1 MSTDPLDRYQSMMHD
16 THAPAHLP
24 DQVLEQARAR
34 LAADKAESTAAASC
48 GTRTANAT
56 CTPQPSAPTPAR
68 EAPATPVFSV
78 KRSRMK
84 GFALAACTVLAL
96 GLGGTAIALGLPGL
110 VGNDDVPAVANSFQL
125 AAFAD
130 EGGTPAN
137 GPVTLNSQD
146 FMLMRA
152 STGPLY
158 DAETDSYPGP
168 IVASRAY
175 NLNLTCSG
183 ENIASITYELQGEGV
198 SFNNWQL
205 TSEYLE
211 SNGEPEVGSAVATAD
226 QDSTFT
232 VDYHDQDMSAIDR
245 VHHEICLSYVLEGS
259 DRQAWDELQA
269 STAQP
274 RIPRDNMTE
283 EEIAAWNEAS
293 DKFELVLGQHDAE
306 IISQAKIAITATFN
320 DGTTATKTYRLVP
333 VDDFEQAYSAYLA
346 DRFSADG
353 AAEPNRPV
361 LYTLEEVTG

>member
-1 MSTDPLDRYQSMMHD
+1 
-16 THAPAHLP
+16 
-24 DQVLEQARAR
+24 
-34 LAADKAESTAAASC
+34 
-48 GTRTANAT
+48 
-56 CTPQPSAPTPAR
+56 
-68 EAPATPVFSV
+68 
-78 KRSRMK
+78 
-84 GFALAACTVLAL
+84 
-96 GLGGTAIALGLPGL
+96 
-110 VGNDDVPAVANSFQL
+110 
-125 AAFAD
+125 
-130 EGGTPAN
+130 
-137 GPVTLNSQD
+137 
-146 FMLMRA
+146 MRA

-205 TSEYLE
+205 TNEYLE
-211 SNGEPEVGSAVATAD
+211 SNGEPEVGTAVTTAD
-226 QDSTFT
+226 QNSTFT

-245 VHHEICLSYVLEGS
+245 VHHEICLNYVLEGS
-259 DRQAWDELQA
+259 DRQAWDKLQA

-274 RIPRDNMTE
+274 RVPRDNMTE

-346 DRFSADG
+346 DRFSTDG

>member
-1 MSTDPLDRYQSMMHD
+1 MNEDPLNRYQSMMND

-24 DQVLEQARAR
+24 EQVLEQARAQTS
-34 LAADKAESTAAASC
+34 A
-48 GTRTANAT
+48 
-56 CTPQPSAPTPAR
+56 TPQSAKECGSHTQA
-68 EAPATPVFSV
+68 AVTAFSV
-78 KRSRMK
+78 KRTRIK
-84 GFALAACTVLAL
+84 GFAIAACTVLAL
-96 GLGGTAIALGLPGL
+96 GLGGTAFALGLPSL
-110 VGNDDVPAVANSFQL
+110 AGNNDIPAVANSFQL

-130 EGGTPAN
+130 EGGSPAN
-137 GPVTLNSQD
+137 GPVTLSSQD

-152 STGPLY
+152 STGPLF
-158 DAETDSYPGP
+158 DAETGSYPGP
-168 IVASRAY
+168 VVSSRAY

-211 SNGEPEVGSAVATAD
+211 SNGEPEVGTAVATSD

-245 VHHEICLSYVLEGS
+245 VHHEICLNYVLEGS
-259 DRQAWDELQA
+259 DRQAWDEFQA

-274 RIPRDNMTE
+274 RVPRDGATE

-306 IISQAKIAITATFN
+306 IISRAKIAITATFN
-320 DGTTATKTYRLVP
+320 DGTTATKTYRLAP
-333 VDDFEQAYSAYLA
+333 VDDFEQAYSAYLSN
-346 DRFSADG
+346 RFSTDS
-353 AAEPNRPV
+353 AAEPNHPV

>member
-16 THAPAHLP
+16 THVPAHLP

-34 LAADKAESTAAASC
+34 LAADKTESAAASC
-48 GTRTANAT
+48 GARETGTTRS
-56 CTPQPSAPTPAR
+56 PLPSISAPAR
-68 EAPATPVFSV
+68 EATASPVFSV

-84 GFALAACTVLAL
+84 GFAVAACTVLAL

-110 VGNDDVPAVANSFQL
+110 VGSNDIPAAANSFQL

-137 GPVTLNSQD
+137 GPVTLSSED
-146 FMLMRA
+146 FTLMRA
-152 STGPLY
+152 STGPLF

-205 TSEYLE
+205 TSEHLE

-226 QDSTFT
+226 QDSTFS

-245 VHHEICLSYVLEGS
+245 VHHEICLNYVLEGS
-259 DRQAWDELQA
+259 DRQAWDEFQS

-274 RIPRDNMTE
+274 RVPRDNMTE

-306 IISQAKIAITATFN
+306 IISQAKIVITATFN
-320 DGTTATKTYRLVP
+320 DGTTATKTYRLAP
-333 VDDFEQAYSAYLA
+333 VDNFEQAYSTYLA
-346 DRFSADG
+346 TRFSTDG
-353 AAEPNRPV
+353 TTEPNHPI
-361 LYTLEEVTG
+361 LYTLEEVTV

>member
-34 LAADKAESTAAASC
+34 LAADKVESTAAASC

-68 EAPATPVFSV
+68 EAPATPVFSM

-137 GPVTLNSQD
+137 GPVALSFEEFTPT
-146 FMLMRA
+146 R
-152 STGPLY
+152 TGAGPVY
-158 DAETDSYPGP
+158 DSETGTYPGD
-168 IVASRAY
+168 IQASRSY
-175 NLNLTCSG
+175 NLNLTCTG
-183 ENIASITYELQGEGV
+183 TNIASITYELQGEGV
-198 SFNNWQL
+198 FFNNWQL
-205 TSEYLE
+205 TNEYLE
-211 SNGEPEVGSAVATAD
+211 SNGEPEAGTAVTNSN
-226 QDSTFT
+226 QNSTFT

-245 VHHEICLSYVLEGS
+245 VHHEICLNYVLEGS
-259 DRQAWDELQA
+259 DRQAWDEFQA

-274 RIPRDNMTE
+274 RVPRDSATE

-293 DKFELVLGQHDAE
+293 DKFELVLGHHDPE

-320 DGTTATKTYRLVP
+320 DGTTATKTYRLAP
-333 VDDFEQAYSAYLA
+333 VENFEQAYSAYLA
-346 DRFSADG
+346 NRFSTDG

>member
-34 LAADKAESTAAASC
+34 LAADKVESTSAASC

-68 EAPATPVFSV
+68 EAPATPVFSM

-137 GPVTLNSQD
+137 GPVALSFEEFTPT
-146 FMLMRA
+146 R
-152 STGPLY
+152 TGAGPVY
-158 DAETDSYPGP
+158 DSETGTYPGD
-168 IVASRAY
+168 IQASRSY
-175 NLNLTCSG
+175 NLNLTCTG
-183 ENIASITYELQGEGV
+183 TNIASITYELQGEGV
-198 SFNNWQL
+198 FFNNWQL
-205 TSEYLE
+205 TNEYLE
-211 SNGEPEVGSAVATAD
+211 SNGEPEAGTAVTNSN
-226 QDSTFT
+226 QNSTFT

-245 VHHEICLSYVLEGS
+245 VHHEICLNYVLEGS
-259 DRQAWDELQA
+259 DRQAWDEFQA

-274 RIPRDNMTE
+274 RVPRDSATE

-320 DGTTATKTYRLVP
+320 DGTTATKTYRLAP
-333 VDDFEQAYSAYLA
+333 VENFEQAYSAYLA
-346 DRFSADG
+346 NRFSTDG

>member
-1 MSTDPLDRYQSMMHD
+1 
-16 THAPAHLP
+16 
-24 DQVLEQARAR
+24 
-34 LAADKAESTAAASC
+34 
-48 GTRTANAT
+48 
-56 CTPQPSAPTPAR
+56 
-68 EAPATPVFSV
+68 
-78 KRSRMK
+78 
-84 GFALAACTVLAL
+84 
-96 GLGGTAIALGLPGL
+96 
-110 VGNDDVPAVANSFQL
+110 
-125 AAFAD
+125 
-130 EGGTPAN
+130 
-137 GPVTLNSQD
+137 
-146 FMLMRA
+146 MRA
-152 STGPLY
+152 STGPLF
-158 DAETDSYPGP
+158 DAETGSYPGP

-274 RIPRDNMTE
+274 RVPRDNMTE

>member
-16 THAPAHLP
+16 THVPAHLP

-34 LAADKAESTAAASC
+34 LAADKAESAAASC
-48 GTRTANAT
+48 GARETGTTRS
-56 CTPQPSAPTPAR
+56 PLPSISAPAR
-68 EAPATPVFSV
+68 EATASPVFSV

-84 GFALAACTVLAL
+84 GFAVAACTVLAL

-110 VGNDDVPAVANSFQL
+110 VGSNDIPAAANSFQL

-137 GPVTLNSQD
+137 GPVTLSSED
-146 FMLMRA
+146 FTLTRA
-152 STGPLY
+152 STGPLF

-245 VHHEICLSYVLEGS
+245 VHHEICLNYVLEGS
-259 DRQAWDELQA
+259 DRQAWDEFQS

-274 RIPRDNMTE
+274 RVPRDNMTE

-306 IISQAKIAITATFN
+306 IISQAKIVITATFN
-320 DGTTATKTYRLVP
+320 DGTTATKTYRLAP
-333 VDDFEQAYSAYLA
+333 VNDFEQAYSAYLA
-346 DRFSADG
+346 TRFSTDG
-353 AAEPNRPV
+353 TTEPNRPI
-361 LYTLEEVTG
+361 LYTLEEVTV

>member
-16 THAPAHLP
+16 THVPAHLP

-34 LAADKAESTAAASC
+34 LAADKAESAAASC
-48 GTRTANAT
+48 GARETGTTRS
-56 CTPQPSAPTPAR
+56 PLPSISAPAR
-68 EAPATPVFSV
+68 ETTASPVFSV

-84 GFALAACTVLAL
+84 GFAVAACTVLAL

-110 VGNDDVPAVANSFQL
+110 VGSNDIPAAANSFQL

-137 GPVTLNSQD
+137 GPVTLSSED
-146 FMLMRA
+146 FTLMRA
-152 STGPLY
+152 STGPLF

-226 QDSTFT
+226 QDSTFS

-245 VHHEICLSYVLEGS
+245 VHHEICLNYVLEGS
-259 DRQAWDELQA
+259 DRQAWDEFQS

-274 RIPRDNMTE
+274 RVPRDNMTE

-306 IISQAKIAITATFN
+306 IISQAKIVITATFN
-320 DGTTATKTYRLVP
+320 DGTTATKTYRLAP
-333 VDDFEQAYSAYLA
+333 VDNFEQAYSTYLA
-346 DRFSADG
+346 TRFSTDG
-353 AAEPNRPV
+353 TTEPNHPI
-361 LYTLEEVTG
+361 LYTLEEVTV

>member
-16 THAPAHLP
+16 THVPAHLP

-34 LAADKAESTAAASC
+34 LAADKTESAAASC
-48 GTRTANAT
+48 GARETGTTRS
-56 CTPQPSAPTPAR
+56 PLPSISAPAR
-68 EAPATPVFSV
+68 EATASPVFSV

-84 GFALAACTVLAL
+84 GFAVAACTVLAL

-110 VGNDDVPAVANSFQL
+110 VGSNDIPAAANSFQL

-137 GPVTLNSQD
+137 GPVTLSSED
-146 FMLMRA
+146 FTLMRA
-152 STGPLY
+152 STGPLF

-226 QDSTFT
+226 QDSTFS

-245 VHHEICLSYVLEGS
+245 VHHGICLNYVLEGS
-259 DRQAWDELQA
+259 DRQAWDEFQS

-274 RIPRDNMTE
+274 RVPRDNMTE

-306 IISQAKIAITATFN
+306 IISQAKIVITATFN
-320 DGTTATKTYRLVP
+320 DGTTATKTYRLAP
-333 VDDFEQAYSAYLA
+333 VDNFEQAYSTYLA
-346 DRFSADG
+346 TRFSTDG
-353 AAEPNRPV
+353 TTEPNHPI
-361 LYTLEEVTG
+361 LYTLEEVTV

>member
-16 THAPAHLP
+16 THVPAHLP

-34 LAADKAESTAAASC
+34 LAADKTESAAASC
-48 GTRTANAT
+48 GARETGTTRS
-56 CTPQPSAPTPAR
+56 PLPSISAPAR
-68 EAPATPVFSV
+68 EATASPVFSV

-84 GFALAACTVLAL
+84 GFAVAACTVLAL

-110 VGNDDVPAVANSFQL
+110 VGSNDIPAAANSFQL

-137 GPVTLNSQD
+137 GPVTLSSED
-146 FMLMRA
+146 FTLMRA
-152 STGPLY
+152 STGPLF

-226 QDSTFT
+226 QDSTFS

-245 VHHEICLSYVLEGS
+245 VHHEICLNYVLEGS
-259 DRQAWDELQA
+259 DRQAWDEFQS

-274 RIPRDNMTE
+274 RVPRDNMTE

-306 IISQAKIAITATFN
+306 IISQAKIVITATFN
-320 DGTTATKTYRLVP
+320 DGTTATKTYRLAP
-333 VDDFEQAYSAYLA
+333 IDNFEQAYSTYLA
-346 DRFSADG
+346 TRFSTDG
-353 AAEPNRPV
+353 TTEPNHPI
-361 LYTLEEVTG
+361 LYTLEEVTV

>member
-16 THAPAHLP
+16 THVPAHLP

-34 LAADKAESTAAASC
+34 LAADKTESAAASC
-48 GTRTANAT
+48 GARETGTTRS
-56 CTPQPSAPTPAR
+56 PLPSISAPAR
-68 EAPATPVFSV
+68 EATANPVFSV

-84 GFALAACTVLAL
+84 GFAVAACTVLAL

-110 VGNDDVPAVANSFQL
+110 VGSNDIPAAANSFQL

-137 GPVTLNSQD
+137 GPVTLSSED
-146 FMLMRA
+146 FTLMRA
-152 STGPLY
+152 STGPLF

-211 SNGEPEVGSAVATAD
+211 SNGEPEVGTAVTNSN

-245 VHHEICLSYVLEGS
+245 VHHEICLNYVLEGS
-259 DRQAWDELQA
+259 DRQAWDEFQA

-274 RIPRDNMTE
+274 RVPRDNMTE

-306 IISQAKIAITATFN
+306 IISQAKIVITATFN
-320 DGTTATKTYRLVP
+320 DGTTAAKTYRLAP
-333 VDDFEQAYSAYLA
+333 VDNFEQAYSTHLA
-346 DRFSADG
+346 TRFSTDG
-353 AAEPNRPV
+353 TTEPNRPI
-361 LYTLEEVTG
+361 LYTLEEVTV